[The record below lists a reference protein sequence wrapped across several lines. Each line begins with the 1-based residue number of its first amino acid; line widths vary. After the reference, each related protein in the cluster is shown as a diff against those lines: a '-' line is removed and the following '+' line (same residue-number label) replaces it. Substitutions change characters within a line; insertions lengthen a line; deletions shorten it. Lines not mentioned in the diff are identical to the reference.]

1 MKALS
6 IRQPWASLI
15 IKGAPFFKSVDNG
28 DGSTRVEFAGLV
40 FKDIEN
46 RDWATNFRGRIY
58 VHAPSRA
65 DDFIETMKWLG
76 EHIGLAPFA
85 CMLLASSQYS
95 PRGCIIGEVDIVDCI
110 TESKSPWFVG
120 KFGYILK
127 NPKPY
132 EMPMPCKG
140 KLGFF
145 EPDLSIPSE
154 TRRAS
159 EQN

>member
-15 IKGAPFFKSVDNG
+15 IKGAPVFKSVDNG
-28 DGSTRVEFAGLV
+28 NGSTRVEFAGVV

-46 RDWATNFRGRIY
+46 RWWATKFRGRIY
-58 VHAPSRA
+58 VHASRKA

-85 CMLLASSQYS
+85 CMLLASSRYS
-95 PRGCIIGEVDIVDCI
+95 PRGFIIGEVDLIDCVSG
-110 TESKSPWFVG
+110 SKSPWFVG
-120 KFGYILK
+120 TFGFCLA
-127 NPKPY
+127 NPKVY
-132 EMPMPCKG
+132 EVPIPCKG

-145 EPDLSIPSE
+145 EPDISLSFKRVE
-154 TRRAS
+154 A
-159 EQN
+159 EK